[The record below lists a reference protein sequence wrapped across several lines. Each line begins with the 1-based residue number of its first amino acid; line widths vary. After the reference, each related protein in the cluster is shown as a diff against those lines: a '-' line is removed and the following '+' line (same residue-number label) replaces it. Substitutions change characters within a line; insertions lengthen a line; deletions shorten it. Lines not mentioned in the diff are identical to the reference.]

1 MAGTNLNRKGFS
13 LIEIVLAS
21 SISVILIAPLMLL
34 YQQSLHETQQ
44 SFDEIQAMLL
54 AREVIDEFH
63 TLSQSINFES
73 LSILS
78 TPPKPDSYTDLS
90 QLAHT
95 SPLITSDQTSQQTR
109 SLSTFNLSPIPANYQ
124 RLVKFSP
131 ANSSTSTNGYKPYIH
146 LLSLEVIIRWKT
158 LNATEYNRAVRLH
171 SLIALDNI
179 KPEF

>member
-13 LIEIVLAS
+13 LIEIVVAS
-21 SISVILIAPLMLL
+21 SISVILIVPLMLL

-73 LSILS
+73 LSKLS
-78 TPPKPDSYTDLS
+78 TPPKPDSYIDLS

-95 SPLITSDQTSQQTR
+95 SPLIKSDQLSQQTR
-109 SLSTFNLSPIPANYQ
+109 SLSTFNQVHYLQ
-124 RLVKFSP
+124 
-131 ANSSTSTNGYKPYIH
+131 T
-146 LLSLEVIIRWKT
+146 
-158 LNATEYNRAVRLH
+158 
-171 SLIALDNI
+171 I
-179 KPEF
+179 KD

>member
-73 LSILS
+73 LSKLS
-78 TPPKPDSYTDLS
+78 TPPKPDSYIDLS

-95 SPLITSDQTSQQTR
+95 S
-109 SLSTFNLSPIPANYQ
+109 
-124 RLVKFSP
+124 
-131 ANSSTSTNGYKPYIH
+131 H
-146 LLSLEVIIRWKT
+146 
-158 LNATEYNRAVRLH
+158 
-171 SLIALDNI
+171 
-179 KPEF
+179 